1 MQPEKHDDLCDPQ
14 SAERLYQA
22 VSVDRQTP
30 TEPPESTDGSR
41 MSILSSIGAMT
52 IIVTKQ
58 EE

>member
-1 MQPEKHDDLCDPQ
+1 MPKKEITLISWKIRVLSLRKIRHGI
-14 SAERLYQA
+14 
-22 VSVDRQTP
+22 
-30 TEPPESTDGSR
+30 ESLFADGSR